1 MTTFFGENE
10 DMEFERQWDIKDKPQ
25 VLLAEEN
32 WQAENGLT
40 EHGSTPGDAD
50 KGDKETLRSPFTTY

>member
-1 MTTFFGENE
+1 MVNRQMMTTFFGENE

-32 WQAENGLT
+32 W
-40 EHGSTPGDAD
+40 
-50 KGDKETLRSPFTTY
+50 